1 MLRVLEIEHDG
12 KKIELLP
19 GHLSFSENNTY
30 TVLVGKNGLGKS
42 RLLTNIA
49 KTQTRDFYD
58 LNYYSEHESSS
69 LASRR
74 QPFVIAV
81 STSPFDKFPNPR
93 NKRHSTPNNYKYV
106 GMRGEG
112 MFSASSA
119 VSLISSAS
127 KGLLNK
133 LLNQQN
139 NANLIDVFGSLSFSP
154 NVSFIFKPAF
164 LRYNEKWESKTRLN
178 HYTPI
183 ETDDASDVLMLDERY
198 AKNFHS
204 LDTETRSTAAYAM
217 SNLANYFTERKALTL
232 DVDFITNECFLSGE
246 LTYPHIIN
254 SIQTLMDLGL
264 VRLIDLQLHKDG
276 YGELNLRR
284 ASSGEQCLLVLMLG
298 IAGHIE
304 DGSLILID
312 EPEIS
317 LHPRWQEEFMRL
329 LTSAFEGYK
338 HCHFIIATHSPQ
350 IISRMNSL
358 DSYVYSLSKGELYE
372 SSYFNNKSADFQL
385 AELFDAP
392 GLMNE
397 YISRV
402 SFNLIAK
409 LRTNKKVDA
418 KMYAELQ
425 RLTETQL
432 QLSPI
437 DPTIKLIDSVRELYN
452 YYASN

>member
-1 MLRVLEIEHDG
+1 MLRVFEIAHDG
-12 KKIELLP
+12 KKVELLP
-19 GHLSFSENNTY
+19 EKIGLSDKNTY

-49 KTQTRDFYD
+49 KSKTRNLYD
-58 LNYYSEHESSS
+58 LDDLYDSEFQYCSIE
-69 LASRR
+69 R
-74 QPFVIAV
+74 QPLVIAV
-81 STSPFDKFPNPR
+81 STSPFDKFPPPR
-93 NKRHSTPNNYKYV
+93 SKKNANPNNYRYV

-112 MFSASSA
+112 LFSASSA

-139 NANLIDVFGSLSFSP
+139 NANLIDVFKSLTFLP
-154 NVSFIFKPAF
+154 NISFIFKPAF
-164 LRYNEKWESKTRLN
+164 FRYTEKWDAKHLPN
-178 HYTPI
+178 HYARI
-183 ETDDASDVLMLDERY
+183 ETDDLSDTLMLDERY
-198 AKNFHS
+198 VKNFNS
-204 LDTETRSTAAYAM
+204 LETEIKSTAKYAM
-217 SNLANYFTERKALTL
+217 SNLADYFTERKALSL
-232 DVDFITNECFLSGE
+232 EVDFITNECLLDGNS
-246 LTYPHIIN
+246 THSHIIH
-254 SIQTLMDLGL
+254 SIQILMDIGL
-264 VRLIDLQLHKDG
+264 VRLIDLQLHKEG
-276 YGELNLRR
+276 FGELNLRK
-284 ASSGEQCLLVLMLG
+284 ASSGEQCLIVLMLG

-329 LTSAFEGYK
+329 LTSAFEGYH
-338 HCHFIIATHSPQ
+338 HCQFIIATHSPQ
-350 IISRMNSL
+350 IISRLNAS
-358 DSYVYSLSKGELYE
+358 DSYIYSFSKGTLYE
-372 SSYFNNKSADFQL
+372 SNHFKNKSADFQL

-409 LRTNKKVDA
+409 LRTRKKVDLEI
-418 KMYAELQ
+418 YEELQ
-425 RLTETQL
+425 KLLEMQV
-432 QLSPI
+432 QISPQ
-437 DPTIKLIDSVRELYN
+437 DPTIQLIDSVRELYY